1 MLALFQTSSTMHL
14 EQVAYV
20 LFHGQTVEYTIQYTH
35 VLSDGQSSSW
45 VLTFDSN
52 FLRCDINGHKSSYDT
67 SKLFCG
73 TFQPE

>member
-1 MLALFQTSSTMHL
+1 MFSP
-14 EQVAYV
+14 
-20 LFHGQTVEYTIQYTH
+20 GQMVENTIQHTH

-52 FLRCDINGHKSSYDT
+52 FLRCDKNGHKSSYDT
-67 SKLFCG
+67 SKFFRS